1 MSMQQGGAKASAAR
15 RLAQLSRHCS
25 AARESK
31 DDVEALRAQYG
42 RSDAGLPLG
51 GLSHLALVSS
61 NMSRTVEFYG
71 GTLGLPLTKTIALPD
86 GGQHFF
92 FDVGRGESLAFFW
105 FPRAPR
111 RAPGVASVN
120 PDDVL
125 EGSYVTAHGS
135 MNHVAFNVA
144 PGRLFECRRRLRG
157 AGVEVSPVL
166 YHADVEGGFLFEPPA
181 EAEKNPALI
190 FASFYFFGP
199 DGEYLELTSQ
209 ARRFTPERDIEHAP
223 EGDAVAL

>member
-1 MSMQQGGAKASAAR
+1 MQPANPPVR

-25 AARESK
+25 AASQSA
-31 DDVEALRAQYG
+31 DAVDALRAQYG
-42 RSDAGLPLG
+42 PGRKDAGLPLG

-61 NMSRTVEFYG
+61 NMQRTVEFYG
-71 GTLGLPLTKTIALPD
+71 GPLGLPLPKTIALPD

-92 FDVGRGESLAFFW
+92 FDVGRGASLAFFW
-105 FPRAPR
+105 GPRAPR
-111 RAPGVASVN
+111 RAPGVASVD

-125 EGSYVTAHGS
+125 GGSYVTAHGS
-135 MNHVAFNVA
+135 MNHAAFNV
-144 PGRLFECRRRLRG
+144 PPERLFECRRRLRD

-166 YHADVEGGFLFEPPA
+166 YHADVEGGFVFDSPT
-181 EAEKNPALI
+181 EAAKHPALI

-209 ARRFTPERDIEHAP
+209 ARQFSPERDIEHVP